1 MKLYYLKGACSLA
14 SLISLIEAGQ
24 KFEPV
29 EVERGTK
36 KTADGLDYNAV
47 NPKGYVPALVLDDG
61 NVLTENVCVLSYIA
75 TLDPA
80 GKLAPTVGTLGFFR
94 VVEWLA
100 FVNGEIH
107 KQLSVLFRPATTD
120 DVKRSAR
127 DNALRRYGFVEESLG
142 DKPYLTGENFRSTSP
157 ATRGSPH
164 TWSAA
169 ARGLQCSRR
178 AGPRGWRPRSQSVR
192 GATRGY
198 CAGSYRWPTAH
209 RPPARAG
216 LR

>member
-47 NPKGYVPALVLDDG
+47 NPKGYVPSLVLDDG
-61 NVLTENVCVLSYIA
+61 NVLTENVAVLSYIA
-75 TLDPA
+75 TLDPE
-80 GKLAPTVGTLGFFR
+80 GRLAPKVGTLGFFR

-107 KQLSVLFRPATTD
+107 KQLSVLFRPASTEEM
-120 DVKRSAR
+120 KRSAR
-127 DNALRRYGFVEESLG
+127 ENALRRYAFVEESLG
-142 DKPYLTGENFRSTSP
+142 DKPYLTGENFTVADAYLYVTLSWLGRLELDISGYPRLT
-157 ATRGSPH
+157 AYYERCR
-164 TWSAA
+164 
-169 ARGLQCSRR
+169 ARPSVQQARKAEGL
-178 AGPRGWRPRSQSVR
+178 PR
-192 GATRGY
+192 
-198 CAGSYRWPTAH
+198 
-209 RPPARAG
+209 
-216 LR
+216 